1 MQGGDKAYAD
11 GMTEWQGSSSPPI
24 SRHRPARFLRHG
36 RSRTALCL
44 AAGGAVC
51 HPLLHGDARMFEH
64 ALAHP
69 DDDETVRLVAV
80 MLTNATLALSLMTE
94 LVRAQASGNPNKVN
108 RVRRR
113 LDRVLAAAQA
123 RAQATCNA

>member
-1 MQGGDKAYAD
+1 MLNDIQNQIGALG
-11 GMTEWQGSSSPPI
+11 P
-24 SRHRPARFLRHG
+24 RF
-36 RSRTALCL
+36 AL
-44 AAGGAVC
+44 
-51 HPLLHGDARMFEH
+51 PLEALSAIRALHGGARMFEH

-94 LVRAQASGNPNKVN
+94 LVRAQASGNPNKVD

-113 LDRVLAAAQA
+113 LDNVLAAAQA
-123 RAQATCNA
+123 RAQATCDA

>member
-1 MQGGDKAYAD
+1 MHSNVDAQFGAL
-11 GMTEWQGSSSPPI
+11 EP
-24 SRHRPARFLRHG
+24 RFRLPLE
-36 RSRTALCL
+36 ALS
-44 AAGGAVC
+44 AIRA
-51 HPLLHGDARMFEH
+51 LHGDAIRMV
-64 ALAHP
+64 AHP